1 MIMSAPN
8 NAMGKLFLKL
18 WLLVIATSLTSFQI
32 QSFVFDWVTEE
43 GMAANTNERFR
54 RTFVLVEEALVSF
67 DQSEWPGRFDRLVA
81 RTGDAD
87 STFGPR
93 ELVRVEDLARRDELP
108 AALVDQ
114 LRQNKM
120 VVQKLP
126 DGNGVDV
133 FHAIPNSSYVIAL
146 RAPYSIRKPILILGL
161 FTTTQFTWMVESSLY
176 AMAILLWLRLFRR
189 DMLTLEKAAAK
200 VGEGRF
206 DFQIDIGRGAALY
219 PLADSLNRMKE
230 RIAAL
235 ISSHRQLTNAISHEL
250 RTPITRLRFR
260 HELAMD
266 ADTVELKNSEL
277 QAMDS
282 AIDQLDDL
290 SSELLEYARMDRDD
304 PVLDVSPI
312 NAPEWL
318 EDLANEAMEVAVSRG
333 RTVKVVPLSS
343 GENVDGD
350 FRYLTRAASN
360 LLRNAVRY
368 AADRVEVSV
377 TRIGDQCVLVV
388 DDDGPGIPENVRE
401 QLFEPFSR
409 LDSSRD
415 RASGG
420 FGIGLA
426 IVKQIARWHGG
437 TVRISDAPLGGAR
450 LIMEWTTPTC
460 RGPQTA

>member
-43 GMAANTNERFR
+43 AMAANTNERFR

-67 DQSEWPGRFDRLVA
+67 DQAEWPNRFNRLAA
-81 RTGDAD
+81 RLGDAD
-87 STFGPR
+87 STLGPR
-93 ELVRVEDLARRDELP
+93 ELIRMQDLGRRAELP
-108 AALVDQ
+108 NDLIEQ
-114 LRQNKM
+114 LRQNRM

-133 FHAIPNSSYVIAL
+133 FHAIPNSDYVIAL
-146 RAPYSIRKPILILGL
+146 RAPYAIRKPVLILGL

-266 ADTVELKNSEL
+266 ADTVELKNTEL
-277 QAMDS
+277 RAMDS

-312 NAPEWL
+312 NASEWL
-318 EDLANEAMEVAVSRG
+318 DDLANEAMEVAVSRG

-343 GENVDGD
+343 GEHVDGD

-450 LIMEWTTPTC
+450 LIMEWSTPAC
-460 RGPQTA
+460 QGH